1 MRRVVHCWQMFGRSG
16 RIAALM
22 LLAACGRKID
32 GVLYST
38 QDGAGKRLAA
48 SEVVVVPATNRTEA
62 ALAQFCREQRKRGA
76 DSDAL
81 RVRLEQR
88 SRQLWAEAER
98 ERARNGWSRRWRQ
111 LSSQSTATSESAHA
125 VPSDALAS
133 SRKVAQDLAVAKATT
148 DSNGE
153 FHLTKV
159 PFGKHLLV
167 ATEDDD
173 WGDVISVG
181 LFRTTKADLVTE
193 RAMPGCVLG
202 ADFRR

>member
-1 MRRVVHCWQMFGRSG
+1 MTMLGRVG

-38 QDGAGKRLAA
+38 MDGGGKRLADR
-48 SEVVVVPATNRTEA
+48 EVVVVPATSATA
-62 ALAQFCREQRKRGA
+62 KALGQFCREQAKRTA
-76 DSDAL
+76 ALDSVQARFERRSSQLSSDAAQEL
-81 RVRLEQR
+81 
-88 SRQLWAEAER
+88 
-98 ERARNGWSRRWRQ
+98 ARNGASRRWKQ
-111 LSSQSTATSESAHA
+111 LMNESAAAADSAHTT
-125 VPSDALAS
+125 PFDSETAS
-133 SRKVAQDLAVAKATT
+133 KVARELAVARVTT
-148 DSNGE
+148 NRNGE

-167 ATEDDD
+167 ATAEDD
-173 WGDVISVG
+173 WGDVIAVG
-181 LFRTTKADLVTE
+181 FFRPTKADLSTD